1 MSDTPRTRGQRFPR
15 RFLRALAQI
24 KQATAETNSELGL
37 LERPVAEAISVAA
50 TEVAEGRH
58 DEHFPI
64 DV

>member
-15 RFLRALAQI
+15 RFVRALAEI
-24 KQATAETNSELGL
+24 KQAAAETNAELGL
-37 LERPVAEAISVAA
+37 LERPVAEAISAAA

>member
-15 RFLRALAQI
+15 RPVRALAET
-24 KQATAETNSELGL
+24 KQAAAETNAELGL
-37 LERPVAEAISVAA
+37 LKRPVAEAISAAA

-64 DV
+64 GV